1 MGLTPIPHKDNMEY
15 WSTGAPEL
23 PVVRLTAKGMRW
35 QRTGH
40 PWLYRDDLVGEPKLP
55 PGEMAAVLGPGDRFL
70 GQAFYSA
77 HSRIALRFVTHGE
90 EPVDGA
96 FWEERLQRALAYR
109 QRLAGDTDAYRLIY
123 AEADGFP
130 GLVADSYAGHL
141 ALQTLHPGMERRLP
155 EIIDLLQRQLTPK
168 SITLRHDAEVRR
180 LEGLPL
186 EVKTV
191 AGDLPGRVEVR
202 EGGVRL
208 WVDIRGGQ
216 KTGLFLDQREN
227 RAAAANYA
235 RGRVLDAFSYQGAF
249 ALHLARRAQHVTLV
263 ESSAAALEMARE
275 NARLNDLDNLDYVKG
290 NVFGYLKAA
299 VAAGQRFDT
308 VVLDPPAFAKS
319 RGERPAALKGYR
331 EINRRAFQL
340 LNPGG
345 VLITCSCSYNLS
357 EPEFLVIVREA
368 AAEAQRQ
375 AKLIERRGAARDHP
389 ALLSL
394 PESLYLK
401 CLILEIG

>member
-1 MGLTPIPHKDNMEY
+1 MDL
-15 WSTGAPEL
+15 WSIAEHRL
-23 PVVRLTAKGMRW
+23 PVVRITAKGMRW

-40 PWLYRDDLVGEPKLP
+40 PWLYRDDLAGEVKLP
-55 PGEMAAVLGPGDRFL
+55 PGELTAVLGPQDRFL

-77 HSRIALRFVTHGE
+77 NSRIALRFVTYAE
-90 EPVDGA
+90 EPVDAA
-96 FWEERLQRALAYR
+96 FWEQRLRRALEFR
-109 QRLAGDTDAYRLIY
+109 RRVVQDSDAFRLIY

-141 ALQTLHPGMERRLP
+141 VLQSLHQGMERLLP
-155 EIIDLLQRQLTPK
+155 ELIGLLERHLTPK
-168 SITLRHDAEVRR
+168 SVTLRHDAEVRQ

-191 AGDLPGRVEVR
+191 SGELPDRVEVQT
-202 EGGVRL
+202 GGVRL

-227 RAAAANYA
+227 RLAAAALI
-235 RGRVLDAFSYQGAF
+235 RGRVLDAFAYQGSF
-249 ALHLARRAQHVTLV
+249 AMHLAPRAEHVTLV
-263 ESSAAALEMARE
+263 DSSAAALEMARE
-275 NARLNDLDNLDYVKG
+275 NGQLNNLSNLEFVRE
-290 NVFGYLKAA
+290 NVFAYLKAA
-299 VAAGQRFDT
+299 VAAGRRFDGI
-308 VVLDPPAFAKS
+308 VLDPPAFARN
-319 RGERPAALKGYR
+319 RGERTAAGKGYK

-345 VLITCSCSYNLS
+345 VLVTCSCSYNLS
-357 EPEFLVIVREA
+357 EPDFLGIVREA
-368 AAEAQRQ
+368 AADAHRQ

-401 CLILEIG
+401 CLILEVS